1 MNDEASEQF
10 KLYIRALMKKIPNL
24 SYGKAEGFYEEKGGV
39 LYLLSPEELGIN
51 QTEIFA
57 GLQDT
62 LKEVDKL
69 LAYK

>member
-1 MNDEASEQF
+1 
-10 KLYIRALMKKIPNL
+10 MKKIPNL

-39 LYLLSPEELGIN
+39 LYVLSPEELGIN

-69 LAYK
+69 LACK